1 LSYDEGDHRTPL
13 AKRINAAIEKAGGKS
28 AFARFSGISVRNLT
42 RYANENVVPGMKM
55 MEKLAKALK
64 MDVSVLMGDERQ
76 AVIQDVDVPDQVAIP
91 FLSVTASAGH
101 GARNDAQRGEASFS
115 FPRNRLRE
123 LGANS
128 SRVEFIKA
136 RGDSMEPTIKD
147 GSIVLVDRSQK
158 EIVGDAIYV
167 LSIGENVLIKRVQ
180 RQIDGTLTLISDNS
194 AVYPPIRLSKADA
207 EQLRVHGRVFWTE
220 RLL

>member
-1 LSYDEGDHRTPL
+1 M
-13 AKRINAAIEKAGGKS
+13 
-28 AFARFSGISVRNLT
+28 RNLT

-55 MEKLAKALK
+55 MEKLAKALN
-64 MDVSVLMGDERQ
+64 MDVSVLMGEDVSAIRQ
-76 AVIQDVDVPDQVAIP
+76 DIDVSDPISIP
-91 FLSVTASAGH
+91 LLSVTASAGH
-101 GARNDAQRGEASFS
+101 GAKNDAQRGEASFS
-115 FPRNRLRE
+115 FSRARLRE
-123 LGANS
+123 LGANT

-167 LSIGENVLIKRVQ
+167 VSIDENVLIKRVQ

-194 AVYPPIRLSKADA
+194 AVYPPLRLSKADA

>member
-1 LSYDEGDHRTPL
+1 MSDGGEDHRTPL
-13 AKRINAAIEKAGGKS
+13 AKRIDAAIQRAGGKS
-28 AFARFSGISVRNLT
+28 AFSRISGISVRNLT

-55 MEKLAKALK
+55 MEKLAKALN
-64 MDVSVLMGDERQ
+64 MDVSVLMGEDVSAIRQ
-76 AVIQDVDVPDQVAIP
+76 DIDVSDPISIP
-91 FLSVTASAGH
+91 LLSVTASAGH
-101 GARNDAQRGEASFS
+101 GAKNDAQRGEASFS
-115 FPRNRLRE
+115 FSRARLRE
-123 LGANS
+123 LGANT

-167 LSIGENVLIKRVQ
+167 VSIDENVLIKRVQ

-194 AVYPPIRLSKADA
+194 AVYPPLRLSKADA